1 MKIKIKCTNEKLLL
15 SSNPQEGAVLSKNE
29 TAEDVSNRGEHIRR
43 GLNNVLNN
51 Y

>member
-1 MKIKIKCTNEKLLL
+1 MKNSCYHQT
-15 SSNPQEGAVLSKNE
+15 PQEGAVLSKNE